1 MTGKIL
7 KMGLNDLNG
16 NSDER
21 KVVVFAAFEHIKYM
35 NNYAIFAFEGEYG
48 KNKLCYGSIHIKDNS
63 LIVFSVS
70 NEVKKYIDQFI
81 EEYMS
86 SKLVDFKILDINEIE
101 KVEMVSYS
109 EMNYD
114 KLQLLDDKS
123 IIRVTPKNDNNKS
136 EDSKPVFLYILVFI
150 LILFGIGLTL
160 LYLYPDMFAIKY
172 KELVCTNNLYDED
185 MMLNYDIDKDIK
197 FDRNDKVVSIDV
209 IKNYTF
215 LDSNSYYEFKEN
227 DRHLEYFNSG
237 EGYKYLD
244 VGLNLRVFYK
254 EKSVIDDYDEM
265 LGYLKREG
273 FNCIEK
279 EYEK

>member
-1 MTGKIL
+1 M
-7 KMGLNDLNG
+7 
-16 NSDER
+16 
-21 KVVVFAAFEHIKYM
+21 
-35 NNYAIFAFEGEYG
+35 
-48 KNKLCYGSIHIKDNS
+48 
-63 LIVFSVS
+63 
-70 NEVKKYIDQFI
+70 
-81 EEYMS
+81 
-86 SKLVDFKILDINEIE
+86 IN
-101 KVEMVSYS
+101 
-109 EMNYD
+109 
-114 KLQLLDDKS
+114 QLLELLIKK
-123 IIRVTPKNDNNKS
+123 IR
-136 EDSKPVFLYILVFI
+136 
-150 LILFGIGLTL
+150 L

-172 KELVCTNNLYDED
+172 KELVCTDNLYDEN

-209 IKNYTF
+209 IKNYIF

-265 LGYLKREG
+265 LGYLNREG